1 MKYLKSPSFAALLAV
16 LMWACAFP
24 ATKYLHT
31 EFSAFNIV
39 LFRNLVASIFFLI
52 LFCFGKV
59 KLPKKEDALTLAFI
73 AITGLGAYQLLFANG
88 VFLISPAVA
97 AVLIS
102 LIPIF
107 IILIS
112 TIFLKEKITKTQAMA
127 TILGFFGIFIM
138 SSTKGFNGEGLGY
151 LFIIL
156 ASIFFAIYSI
166 FQKKFL
172 KKYNVLDIVAYNIW
186 IITICLSWNLPDLI
200 SKINFNIQSLLS
212 IAFIGIFS
220 SSVAFIL
227 WFWAIHKTTAHKIS
241 LFLYIQPIFV
251 AIISWYWLHDM
262 PSSQEFLGGAII
274 LFALLV
280 SNIKLKI
287 NNKNNKI

>member
-1 MKYLKSPSFAALLAV
+1 MKYLKSPSFAALIAV

-39 LFRNLVASIFFLI
+39 FFRNLVASIFFLI
-52 LFCFGKV
+52 LYCFGKI
-59 KLPKKEDALTLAFI
+59 KLPKKEDALMLALT
-73 AITGLGAYQLLFANG
+73 AIIGLGAYQLLFAYG
-88 VFLISPAVA
+88 IFLISPAVA

-112 TIFLKEKITKTQAMA
+112 TIFLKEKITKIQIMA

-138 SSTKGFNGEGLGY
+138 SSAGGFSGESLGY

-166 FQKKFL
+166 LQKKFL

-186 IITICLSWNLPDLI
+186 IITLCLSWNLPNLI
-200 SKINFNIQSLLS
+200 SKIHLNIPSLLS

-220 SSVAFIL
+220 SSIAFIL
-227 WFWAIHKTTAHKIS
+227 WFWAIHKTTTHGIS

-274 LFALLV
+274 LFALLI
-280 SNIKLKI
+280 SNIKFKI
-287 NNKNNKI
+287 NRKSS